1 MELTALDGGIRVA
14 GAMHVV
20 LLGCY
25 AAAVL
30 RPARFALVPAFY
42 CVSLV
47 AALLRPLAEAGG
59 VDGVET
65 VTWSLSSA
73 LPAATYLL
81 VVQLADRVLPAR
93 RHAYVL
99 AIPAL
104 AIPLIH
110 LASFLGEG
118 AAICGAGLG
127 GFCLPIAPSMTVY
140 EVVTGA
146 AVLLLVMSTRGAR
159 IAALRQAGGSRAR
172 AYLMLAIMALQ
183 GLMLALDLAGLSGLV
198 AAPRA
203 GLAAAVLQVTMIYLL
218 GSALFRLPPE
228 QARARTPAVAA
239 RQTAGAIDRAASAL
253 DDAEAALLA
262 RIQGLM
268 TLDKL
273 YQEPGFSRRQLAEE
287 LGVPEH
293 RVTRAINDG
302 LGQSFTEM
310 VNAHRVD
317 EATDLLAQGELS
329 VTEIAFAVGF
339 NSLATFN
346 RVFKQKTG
354 MSPSAYRRREA
365 GPLEG
370 AAPSPG
376 YQ

>member
-1 MELTALDGGIRVA
+1 MELTTLDAGMRVA
-14 GAMHVV
+14 GAMHVA

-25 AAAVL
+25 AAAML
-30 RPARFALVPAFY
+30 RPVRFALVPVFY
-42 CVSLV
+42 CASLV
-47 AALLRPLAEAGG
+47 AALLRPLADAGA

-65 VTWSLSSA
+65 AIWSLSSA

-110 LASFLGEG
+110 LGSFLGEA
-118 AAICGAGLG
+118 AAICVAAADGP
-127 GFCLPIAPSMTVY
+127 CLAIAPGVMVY

-146 AVLLLVMSTRGAR
+146 AVLLLLMWSRGAR
-159 IAALRQAGGSRAR
+159 IAAMRQASDSRVR
-172 AYLMLAIMALQ
+172 AFLILAIVALQ
-183 GLMLALDLAGLSGLV
+183 GLMLALSLAALSGLV
-198 AAPRA
+198 TAPRA

-228 QARARTPAVAA
+228 QATARTPAAAA
-239 RQTAGAIDRAASAL
+239 RQAAGAVDRAARAL
-253 DDAEAALLA
+253 DHAEAALLA
-262 RIQGLM
+262 RIQELM

-310 VNAHRVD
+310 VNAHRVA
-317 EATDLLAQGELS
+317 EAANLLAQDDLS

-354 MSPSAYRRREA
+354 MNPSAYRRRETGTA
-365 GPLEG
+365 E
-370 AAPSPG
+370 APATVS
-376 YQ
+376 